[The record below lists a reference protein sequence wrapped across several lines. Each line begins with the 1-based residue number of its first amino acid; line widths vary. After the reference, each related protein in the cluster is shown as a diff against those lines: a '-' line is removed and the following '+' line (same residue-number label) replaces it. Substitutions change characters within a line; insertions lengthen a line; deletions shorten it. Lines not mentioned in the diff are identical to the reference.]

1 MPVSVLAIFYG
12 TIAAIYQSDFKRLF
26 ALSSIAQIG
35 YITFAFSLNSHSG
48 ISAGFIHIINHAL
61 IKGALFMAVGIF
73 ALGIGSRAT
82 MSSMQGVGRQM
93 PITFAGFVLAGLALI
108 GVPLTAGFISKLYL
122 FKAIFETGNG
132 FYVALIALS
141 SVLSVLYL
149 WKIFEVMWL
158 KEPVQPLKI
167 DKEPASAY
175 LPVWLMVGLIMI
187 FGVYSGDV
195 ISSGIGA
202 ANALIG
208 AR

>member
-1 MPVSVLAIFYG
+1 
-12 TIAAIYQSDFKRLF
+12 
-26 ALSSIAQIG
+26 
-35 YITFAFSLNSHSG
+35 
-48 ISAGFIHIINHAL
+48 
-61 IKGALFMAVGIF
+61 MAVGIF

-108 GVPLTAGFISKLYL
+108 GVPLTAGFIAKLYL

-175 LPVWLMVGLIMI
+175 LPVWLMVGVIMI
-187 FGVYSGDV
+187 FGVYSGEV

>member
-1 MPVSVLAIFYG
+1 
-12 TIAAIYQSDFKRLF
+12 
-26 ALSSIAQIG
+26 
-35 YITFAFSLNSHSG
+35 
-48 ISAGFIHIINHAL
+48 
-61 IKGALFMAVGIF
+61 
-73 ALGIGSRAT
+73 
-82 MSSMQGVGRQM
+82 
-93 PITFAGFVLAGLALI
+93 
-108 GVPLTAGFISKLYL
+108 L

-167 DKEPASAY
+167 DKEPALAY
-175 LPVWLMVGLIMI
+175 LPVWLLVGVIMI
-187 FGVYSGDV
+187 FGIYSGDV

>member
-1 MPVSVLAIFYG
+1 MQIDKLVDFFLSYILMPVSVLAIFYG
-12 TIAAIYQSDFKRLF
+12 TIAAIYQSDLKRLF

-73 ALGIGSRAT
+73 ALGVGSRAT
-82 MSSMQGVGRQM
+82 LYSMRGVGRQM
-93 PITFAGFVLAGLALI
+93 PITFAAFVVAGLALI

-141 SVLSVLYL
+141 SVLSVLYPSGVSPHMCFVL
-149 WKIFEVMWL
+149 FLCLNML
-158 KEPVQPLKI
+158 
-167 DKEPASAY
+167 S
-175 LPVWLMVGLIMI
+175 LICV
-187 FGVYSGDV
+187 F
-195 ISSGIGA
+195 
-202 ANALIG
+202 
-208 AR
+208 